1 MPSSSCQIERD
12 FGISGNKDNAAT
24 NEDFV
29 DLLQCEAIPK
39 GENHLHTPKSFVYAV
54 DEDIDVGLEDMPS
67 DFLAEFMSSTSLG
80 EEEEKSSFCDGCC
93 EQHVVVTV
101 LHTRPH
107 FKAGTD
113 HRSDGNN
120 HRVQSPRRSSSARP
134 CCDGCCEQQFFR
146 HRPPP
151 YHSGPALSTAAAMQ
165 HVAVAVLLKN
175 DANVLALL
183 REVPD
188 LVEPT
193 KIVEAVRK
201 VRLCMVTH
209 ADMLSMDCVNTLP
222 RPDGTVASG
231 WLGLR
236 SPPEP

>member
-1 MPSSSCQIERD
+1 MCSFLNR
-12 FGISGNKDNAAT
+12 

-80 EEEEKSSFCDGCC
+80 EEEEKSSFRCVRAATAAVSSMLSSPSSTHGRTSRPAPTTTATATTI
-93 EQHVVVTV
+93 ESSRLVV
-101 LHTRPH
+101 
-107 FKAGTD
+107 
-113 HRSDGNN
+113 
-120 HRVQSPRRSSSARP
+120 RVQR
-134 CCDGCCEQQFFR
+134 
-146 HRPPP
+146 
-151 YHSGPALSTAAAMQ
+151 
-165 HVAVAVLLKN
+165 